1 MAEAEADCRV
11 VGIAS
16 SFSFGARRSAGRKHH
31 KTYCTFEQLINTLT
45 THLHTHPTARAK
57 PSYARARQGR
67 TMLKH

>member
-31 KTYCTFEQLINTLT
+31 QPTFKQLINTLT